1 MHEDPEKGHVHCQ
14 HFNSNKKLTR
24 LSRHAP
30 CSVCLVYL
38 SVALNPKTLNPK
50 QMSCNLVTKDHRVRM
65 PHILAMRKSYI
76 YIIKR
81 ILKILII
88 TYIINEKIKTV
99 IFEVDMPAGMH
110 SSETNSSQTDATHS
124 VPSKRQ
130 WSGPAVVLVHS
141 VFPCGCLPSACL
153 QTVKQISAYLL
164 CLQTCTLETH
174 SRRLWEASVGICLR
188 LKTHAGDK
196 KVYMVDCMAAFY

>member
-1 MHEDPEKGHVHCQ
+1 MINALSLHCRRLSRAAVHEDPEKGHVHCQ

-99 IFEVDMPAGMH
+99 IFEVW
-110 SSETNSSQTDATHS
+110 T
-124 VPSKRQ
+124 
-130 WSGPAVVLVHS
+130 
-141 VFPCGCLPSACL
+141 CL
-153 QTVKQISAYLL
+153 QACTVLRRIAVRLMLL
-164 CLQTCTLETH
+164 TVFHPRDNGVDRLSFLYTQSFLVVAFLQLVF
-174 SRRLWEASVGICLR
+174 RQ
-188 LKTHAGDK
+188 
-196 KVYMVDCMAAFY
+196 